1 MQFVMPQQDAVP
13 QPIAGQSMVSRAV
26 AAAVPTAAAA
36 TAVRTPSGGLP
47 PRPLSEI
54 ATDELIR
61 PEEGSDPFEITPG
74 GALIIRVADRVM
86 TRLDGVHVTG
96 GDLSYELAMR
106 RSRGHQTEERFDYN
120 GTPLHTVSGR
130 GYLVAVPSAG
140 SSQTF
145 LSVVLDD
152 DILYLRE
159 DLVFAFEPTL
169 RWESGNV
176 PGLRGKLPV
185 VQFRGDGALAARLK
199 RPLVRVK
206 LPPHGLVFIDAD
218 RLAGWI
224 GRVIPRAVVPPTGGP
239 LGAMCIECTGE
250 GVVLVEPA
258 PEGAPAH
265 VVVAMPPKPPMVAS
279 EKIEPAPPPE
289 APLPGE
295 EDAAAPAH
303 APTDGPRDPDAALD
317 GLDGFDEL

>member
-1 MQFVMPQQDAVP
+1 MQFVMPQQEAVP
-13 QPIAGQSMVSRAV
+13 QPVAGQSMVSMAV
-26 AAAVPTAAAA
+26 AAAAPATAAAA
-36 TAVRTPSGGLP
+36 ATRTPSGGLP

-61 PEEGSDPFEITPG
+61 PEEGTDPFEITPG

-265 VVVAMPPKPPMVAS
+265 VVVAMPPKPPRVAS

-295 EDAAAPAH
+295 AGATAPAE
-303 APTDGPRDPDAALD
+303 GPRDPDAELD
-317 GLDGFDEL
+317 GLGRFDEF